1 MADYNARIKEIR
13 AVRNAGRSEYDRL
26 RRLAGEH
33 YIPLI
38 GSEDLEAK
46 DPPAAAL
53 LNRYREIREK
63 MEHSSSALERMIRID
78 ERQTEIR
85 SHMRELQKELE
96 QKESGRGLEGTYEA
110 VGAAAFRLFR
120 EHPLVDAT
128 YSAAFSGVARY
139 QDEIHRLDT
148 QLQQLQSDPT
158 AESASVFRKIS
169 RRGRELVLKNRRAV
183 KENQLPGL
191 LQKLGRDLAS
201 TDFLDAMDDPELTA
215 AAEPIRAVEERKEQL
230 RREIEALSTESR
242 TLVEEFNALS
252 GGSRLQ
258 RAQQHREDE
267 IAAYREKLNE
277 ILLELGSLAE
287 ERSPQELTE
296 DLERVQ
302 TEKERL
308 AHFDEILHRLEAGK
322 RAKSLQGEIAENEQR
337 RNDLDARIADL
348 EQKKRNLAEEAVAMS
363 KEVEDLIKRRGDERD
378 LFDS

>member
-1 MADYNARIKEIR
+1 
-13 AVRNAGRSEYDRL
+13 